1 MIIVAGS
8 LNVAPEHRSA
18 YLDHCREVISSARS
32 TPGCLDFHL
41 SADPLEAGRIN
52 VYERWRGR
60 TELDTFRG
68 SGTDDEQNAQI
79 LGADV
84 REYICDRE
92 IRL

>member
-8 LNVAPEHRSA
+8 LFVAPEGRAA
-18 YLDHCREVISSARS
+18 YLDNCREVIVSARS
-32 TPGCLDFHL
+32 SEGCLDFHL
-41 SADPLEAGRIN
+41 SADPLDNGRIN
-52 VYERWRGR
+52 VYERWSGR
-60 TELDTFRG
+60 RELDAFRG
-68 SGTDDEQNAQI
+68 DGTGDDQGAQI